1 MADGFEVV
9 TNSFLEYKKQFVKMS
24 TLCIYRAIIQ
34 KHILPTFKERKQ
46 LEKYEINEFVKNKRN
61 DGLSRKRIKDIL
73 VVLKRILRFAQKNHR
88 RKIDVSE
95 IRVPLKEEKKNIQ
108 VLSKKDERKL
118 LSYLQENFS
127 FENLGILICLQTGM
141 RIGEICGLMWKDIS
155 LDCNEI
161 SVNRTIERIYLN
173 EKEKKTELIVS
184 EPKTIH
190 SKRSIPLTSS
200 LLKIRKP
207 LKKIVNDSFYLLTN
221 SSKPLEPRVYRNH
234 FKKLLNDLGINPI
247 KFHGLRHTF
256 ATRCIECNS
265 NYKAVSSILG
275 HSNISITLDLY
286 VHPSNDEKKR
296 CIENRRKGIEG
307 RKKFL
312 CLKINS
318 WKFLCFRSHIR

>member
-34 KHILPTFKERKQ
+34 RHILPTFKERKQ

-307 RKKFL
+307 RKNF
-312 CLKINS
+312 CV
-318 WKFLCFRSHIR
+318 

>member
-1 MADGFEVV
+1 ME
-9 TNSFLEYKKQFVKMS
+9 E
-24 TLCIYRAIIQ
+24 
-34 KHILPTFKERKQ
+34 
-46 LEKYEINEFVKNKRN
+46 YEINEFVKNKRN

-173 EKEKKTELIVS
+173 EKEKKTEL
-184 EPKTIH
+184 
-190 SKRSIPLTSS
+190 SS
-200 LLKIRKP
+200 
-207 LKKIVNDSFYLLTN
+207 
-221 SSKPLEPRVYRNH
+221 
-234 FKKLLNDLGINPI
+234 
-247 KFHGLRHTF
+247 
-256 ATRCIECNS
+256 
-265 NYKAVSSILG
+265 
-275 HSNISITLDLY
+275 
-286 VHPSNDEKKR
+286 
-296 CIENRRKGIEG
+296 
-307 RKKFL
+307 
-312 CLKINS
+312 
-318 WKFLCFRSHIR
+318 

>member
-1 MADGFEVV
+1 M
-9 TNSFLEYKKQFVKMS
+9 
-24 TLCIYRAIIQ
+24 
-34 KHILPTFKERKQ
+34 
-46 LEKYEINEFVKNKRN
+46 
-61 DGLSRKRIKDIL
+61 
-73 VVLKRILRFAQKNHR
+73 
-88 RKIDVSE
+88 
-95 IRVPLKEEKKNIQ
+95 KEEKKNIQ

-307 RKKFL
+307 RKDF
-312 CLKINS
+312 CV
-318 WKFLCFRSHIR
+318 